1 MGYGLHN
8 NFGIH
13 ACKFPPLYQ
22 LRRQFKAPDLRRQSS
37 WWLDENTCGGKYMWT
52 LTERTTNAGI
62 WKATSSESSN
72 SAVSYVDGNE
82 IEGLFCSRIYYPPLL
97 NPFIIL
103 MYFVNNHLYMMRS
116 KNPNGPWEKWNGSS
130 WGGNNPMPIEHTL
143 ETPKNLVSANQV
155 WLSLTIRFISTIH
168 GTIKRSVLV

>member
-8 NFGIH
+8 TFGIH

-72 SAVSYVDGNE
+72 PAVSYVDGYE
-82 IEGLFCSRIYYPPLL
+82 IEGLFCSRIYYTQASGAPYRYQITYQRL
-97 NPFIIL
+97 
-103 MYFVNNHLYMMRS
+103 
-116 KNPNGPWEKWNGSS
+116 GDGEKTWSAEEIMLKPTDYSRDALSCYDPGVAQ
-130 WGGNNPMPIEHTL
+130 WGNYYYLGYT
-143 ETPKNLVSANQV
+143 
-155 WLSLTIRFISTIH
+155 STKD
-168 GTIKRSVLV
+168 TS

>member
-82 IEGLFCSRIYYPPLL
+82 IEGLFCSRIYYTQASGAPYRYQITYQRL
-97 NPFIIL
+97 
-103 MYFVNNHLYMMRS
+103 
-116 KNPNGPWEKWNGSS
+116 GDGEKTWSAEEIMLKPTDYSRDALSCYDPGVAQ
-130 WGGNNPMPIEHTL
+130 WGNYYYLGYT
-143 ETPKNLVSANQV
+143 
-155 WLSLTIRFISTIH
+155 STKD
-168 GTIKRSVLV
+168 TS

>member
-1 MGYGLHN
+1 
-8 NFGIH
+8 
-13 ACKFPPLYQ
+13 
-22 LRRQFKAPDLRRQSS
+22 
-37 WWLDENTCGGKYMWT
+37 MWT

-82 IEGLFCSRIYYPPLL
+82 IEGLFCSRIYYTQASGAPYRYQITYQRL
-97 NPFIIL
+97 
-103 MYFVNNHLYMMRS
+103 
-116 KNPNGPWEKWNGSS
+116 GDGEKTWSAEEIMLKPTDYSRDALSCYDPGVAQ
-130 WGGNNPMPIEHTL
+130 WGNYYYLGYTSTNGNNPMPIEHTL

>member
-37 WWLDENTCGGKYMWT
+37 RWLDENTCGGKYMWT

-82 IEGLFCSRIYYPPLL
+82 IEGLFCSRIYYTQASGAPYRYQITYQRLGDGEKTWSAEE
-97 NPFIIL
+97 IIL
-103 MYFVNNHLYMMRS
+103 KPTDYSRDALSCYDPGVAQ
-116 KNPNGPWEKWNGSS
+116 
-130 WGGNNPMPIEHTL
+130 WGNYYYLGYT
-143 ETPKNLVSANQV
+143 
-155 WLSLTIRFISTIH
+155 STKD
-168 GTIKRSVLV
+168 TS

>member
-62 WKATSSESSN
+62 WKATRSESYN

-82 IEGLFCSRIYYPPLL
+82 IEGLFCSRIYYTQASGAPYRYQITYQRL
-97 NPFIIL
+97 
-103 MYFVNNHLYMMRS
+103 
-116 KNPNGPWEKWNGSS
+116 GDGEKTWSAEEIMLKPTDYSRDALSCYDPGVAQ
-130 WGGNNPMPIEHTL
+130 WGNYYYLGYT
-143 ETPKNLVSANQV
+143 
-155 WLSLTIRFISTIH
+155 STKD
-168 GTIKRSVLV
+168 TS

>member
-37 WWLDENTCGGKYMWT
+37 WWLDENTSGGKYMWT

-82 IEGLFCSRIYYPPLL
+82 IEGLFCSRIYYTQASGAPYRYQITYQRL
-97 NPFIIL
+97 
-103 MYFVNNHLYMMRS
+103 
-116 KNPNGPWEKWNGSS
+116 GDGEKTWSAEEIMLKPTDYSRDALSCYDPGVAQ
-130 WGGNNPMPIEHTL
+130 WGNYYYLGYT
-143 ETPKNLVSANQV
+143 
-155 WLSLTIRFISTIH
+155 STKD
-168 GTIKRSVLV
+168 TS